1 MMLQKHSLPTFN
13 SREPRQLVELGSLNN
28 ILYLILF
35 GVAMKMAYVFWPHKF
50 VAISPTSTSRANKP
64 SRVAREQEI
73 SPDTSVEVNP
83 VPPLGW
89 RRMADPPGNKGQA
102 PLEPFQT
109 SASDLSLVAHRS
121 CPVYAIQSGASVE
134 DPADASLLHCIFN
147 HANVDRIMRTIEAT
161 KGLLR
166 HHIQHP
172 ACDSCI
178 VTRATRHSA
187 SRHEGRHNRYA
198 PSPSAQTANNRPA
211 TMAAHL
217 YSLDPDDPIL
227 GEHQEDIMSEG
238 DSDEEECLCEP
249 EQPHPTQFVTK
260 DYIDHNPDDLWWEEE
275 DPDEDEDSLARQY
288 VLNVMADTPIYNP
301 EEDAFVF
308 TAHDDVPE
316 LNTDS
321 ETDSEDEWTEGEYDS
336 DESEAP
342 IYLLETR
349 ALDPLAEGGDD
360 LNAVGNTWCEVEYQA
375 EEFGRVYSK
384 GIPRHDISKI
394 RPFEIVFCDN
404 KDYDC
409 PQRGGHTTALVFVCL
424 KTLAKHKVDLVRKA
438 YNGRAAQQ
446 YFVMNGMHKLPYK
459 CTVYSDGCGSMA
471 HVAAA
476 AIRMGIDHLNIPP
489 HDHALNLAEYAQKQ
503 MWEIGRTLLHK
514 AKAPE
519 SLMCYAVSYAMYVD
533 LRMSPTSKTRGN
545 TTPYELI
552 HGAPPNV
559 AHLVPFFTKSH
570 VTVPKP
576 KRNILKSKGISYRAE
591 PGRFLGFTHPYGK
604 TSRVLL
610 DEITTE
616 VGTMKGNRLVDSISV
631 VHSPLDHVLHK
642 ANRYYTERIVN
653 RATGD
658 IVVLTAPPS
667 GGGEAR
673 NPDIYSQEANQ
684 LYGGNSAQ
692 PEPALPSRLIRPGR
706 GIESLPYEKYPGVGP
721 GPGPIVR
728 GVDKRY
734 VCEQE
739 CGYESDDMDKV
750 ISHEQHCTHGQGSG
764 NLLDSHEADSATSGS
779 LNAQHNSNAGAISP
793 APGAPCPQEPGLTVE
808 DLEEATVY
816 IEEGVTTPEP
826 TARVMFL
833 TAIEEA
839 FKISSSS
846 GINTLGVQSRI
857 DCALYKAHCK
867 FISTPG
873 TGTEKI
879 DHGAIQEASSM
890 LAQGALKDIQWRK
903 ALESDLR
910 DSAIAAYQKEM
921 DSLQRTILKR
931 IDPKTHPNMGQVH
944 REATTCRVLLDVK
957 RNGIVKAR
965 AVKQGFKEDKV
976 TADGPDFNYYSH
988 VAKMDSIRT
997 LILRP
1002 NRRDRVLAV
1011 KDVSTAFL
1019 QSNKYEGF
1027 VKYMSVKNPITG
1039 LWEYYEQSGPIYGE
1053 ASAPVRW
1060 ENTLIPWLE
1069 EQGFV
1074 RGSNEKSVLYH
1085 PARDITLLVYVD
1097 DVLADGE
1104 RTQVD
1109 WIYQLMDKR
1118 FECKDAEY
1126 LTKESPLDYV
1136 GIEIEMTDERIYM
1149 HMDKYINN
1157 CIISLGLES
1166 IKVSRIHKRPI
1177 THSITTE
1184 QEKLTPGD
1192 HYYFQRA
1199 LGMLGWLANTARPDV
1214 AYSHSRI
1221 GQHAASP
1228 TQEAKEA
1235 VMDAFIYLRSTSKL
1249 AISIQLYDELTIRQ
1263 IYANKPDCTERWKFY
1278 CDSDY
1283 AGNDE
1288 SQNKRRSQNANV
1300 FMVDGAPVHW
1310 TSKVSSVAFAHPDIG
1325 EAHADM
1331 SSGACEVYAA
1341 GNAAQDMLH
1350 FSYCI
1355 DEMGITESSSFPKPM
1370 TLLMDNTTAEIFTND
1385 TAFRTRL
1392 KHIDVRQQWVRV
1404 LRDKSILIPKHVPT
1418 KVNMADLFTKILGTD
1433 DFIRLRDLMMIPLPR

>member
-1 MMLQKHSLPTFN
+1 M
-13 SREPRQLVELGSLNN
+13 V
-28 ILYLILF
+28 
-35 GVAMKMAYVFWPHKF
+35 
-50 VAISPTSTSRANKP
+50 
-64 SRVAREQEI
+64 
-73 SPDTSVEVNP
+73 
-83 VPPLGW
+83 
-89 RRMADPPGNKGQA
+89 DPPGNKGQA
-102 PLEPFQT
+102 PL
-109 SASDLSLVAHRS
+109 DLSQINASEPSLNTHRS
-121 CPVYAIQSGASVE
+121 CPVYAIQAGADVE

-147 HANVDRIMRTIEAT
+147 HATVDRIDRTIEAT

-166 HHIQHP
+166 HFLQHP

-178 VTRATRHSA
+178 VTRA
-187 SRHEGRHNRYA
+187 SRHTARRNERYT
-198 PSPSAQTANNRPA
+198 PLLKEANGRPA
-211 TMAAHL
+211 SMAAHL

-238 DSDEEECLCEP
+238 DSDEEECLYEP
-249 EQPHPTQFVTK
+249 EPPHPVQSVTE
-260 DYIDHNPDDLWWEEE
+260 DRIDLYSDDLGWEEE

-288 VLNVMADTPIYNP
+288 VMNVMADIPIYDP
-301 EEDAFVF
+301 EKHLFDFNSYDDM
-308 TAHDDVPE
+308 TDVPE
-316 LNTDS
+316 LTSTDS
-321 ETDSEDEWTEGEYDS
+321 ESSDDEWTSGEYDS

-342 IYLLETR
+342 ICVATGDS
-349 ALDPLAEGGDD
+349 LDPLAEGGDD
-360 LNAVGNTWCEVEYQA
+360 LNAVGDTWCEIEYQA

-384 GIPRHDISKI
+384 GIPRHDISTL

-409 PQRGGHTTALVFVCL
+409 PQRGGHTTSLVFVCL

-476 AIRMGIDHLNIPP
+476 AIRMGIDHMNIPP

-519 SLMCYAVSYAMYVD
+519 SLMCFAVSYAMYVD

-552 HGAPPNV
+552 HGTPPSV

-616 VGTMKGNRLVDSISV
+616 SGGMKGNRLVDSISV

-642 ANRYYTERIVN
+642 ADRYYTEKVVSKDN
-653 RATGD
+653 GD

-667 GGGEAR
+667 GGGGTR
-673 NPDIYSQEANQ
+673 NKAPLPQSIYSQEANQ
-684 LYGGNSAQ
+684 LYGENSSQ
-692 PEPALPSRLIRPGR
+692 PELVLPSKLIRPGK
-706 GIESLPYEKYPGVGP
+706 SLRDGGKYPGVGP
-721 GPGPIVR
+721 GPGPFIR
-728 GVDKRY
+728 GIDKRY
-734 VCEQE
+734 SCEQE
-739 CGYESDDMDKV
+739 CGYESDDVDKV
-750 ISHEQHCTHGQGSG
+750 LLHEQHCTHG
-764 NLLDSHEADSATSGS
+764 LDSTGLLGNQGEVPTTPGFQGAHRNANAEDIDPATRK
-779 LNAQHNSNAGAISP
+779 
-793 APGAPCPQEPGLTVE
+793 PCPQDPKLTVE
-808 DLEEATVY
+808 DLEEVTVE

-833 TAIEEA
+833 TEIDEA

-857 DCALYKAHCK
+857 DCALHKAHHK
-867 FISTPG
+867 FLMASC

-890 LAQGALKDIQWRK
+890 LAQGALKDIQWRE

-910 DSAIAAYQKEM
+910 DSAIEAYHKEM
-921 DSLQRTILKR
+921 TSLQKTILKK
-931 IDPKTHPNMGQVH
+931 IDPNTHPDMGRIR
-944 REATTCRVLLDVK
+944 REATTSRVLLDVK
-957 RNGIVKAR
+957 RNGTVKAR
-965 AVKQGFKEDKV
+965 AVKQGFREDKV
-976 TADGPDFNYYSH
+976 TADGPNFNYYSH

-997 LILRP
+997 LVLRP
-1002 NRRDRVLAV
+1002 NRRDRVIGV

-1019 QSNKYEGF
+1019 QSDKYDGF
-1027 VKYMSVKNPITG
+1027 VKYMTIKSPITG

-1060 ENTLIPWLE
+1060 ENTLVPWLE
-1069 EQGFV
+1069 QQGFI
-1074 RGSNEKSVLYH
+1074 RGENEKSVLYH
-1085 PARDITLLVYVD
+1085 PERDLTLLVYVD

-1109 WIYQLMDKR
+1109 WIFQLMDKR
-1118 FECKDAEY
+1118 FECKDADY
-1126 LTKESPLDYV
+1126 LTKETPLDYV
-1136 GIEIEMTDERIYM
+1136 GIEIEMTDDRIYM
-1149 HMDKYINN
+1149 HMDKYIKS
-1157 CIISLGLES
+1157 CIQSLGLTD
-1166 IKVSRIHKRPI
+1166 IKTARIHKRPI
-1177 THSITTE
+1177 GRSIATE

-1192 HYYFQRA
+1192 HHYFQRA

-1214 AYSHSRI
+1214 AYTHSRI

-1228 TQEAKEA
+1228 TREAKEA
-1235 VMDAFIYLRSTSKL
+1235 VIDAFIYLRSTSKL
-1249 AISIQLYDELTIRQ
+1249 SISIRLYDELKIRQ
-1263 IYANKPDCTERWKFY
+1263 IYANSPDCTERWKFY

-1288 SQNKRRSQNANV
+1288 PQNKRRSQNANV
-1300 FMVDGAPVHW
+1300 FVVDGAPVHW
-1310 TSKVSSVAFAHPDIG
+1310 TSKVSSVAFAHPEIG

-1341 GNAAQDMLH
+1341 GNAAQDLLH

-1355 DEMGITESSSFPKPM
+1355 EEMGIAESTTFPKPM
-1370 TLLMDNTTAEIFTND
+1370 KLLMDNSTAEIFANN

-1404 LRDKSILIPKHVPT
+1404 LRDKSIVIPQHVPT
-1418 KVNMADLFTKILGTD
+1418 KDNLADLFTKILGTEE
-1433 DFIRLRDLMMIPLPR
+1433 FIRLRDLMMTPLP